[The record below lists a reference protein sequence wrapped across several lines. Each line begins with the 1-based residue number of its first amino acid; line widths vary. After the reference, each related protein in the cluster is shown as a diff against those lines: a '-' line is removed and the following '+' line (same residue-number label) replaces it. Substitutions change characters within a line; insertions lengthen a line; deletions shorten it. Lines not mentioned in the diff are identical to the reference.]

1 MLSPGDP
8 APDFTAEIDG
18 GGSIQL
24 SDLRGRKIVLY
35 FYPRDN
41 TSGCTLEACEF
52 RDASIGFAAKNAVVL
67 GVSADSVKSH
77 DRFKAKHNLT
87 FPLISDAGHEIA
99 KAYGT
104 WCEKTLYGR
113 RYMGVVRSTFVIDE
127 QGKIEAVY
135 EKVKP
140 RGHAEALLAKL

>member
-8 APDFTAEIDG
+8 APDFTAETDG

-24 SDLRGRKIVLY
+24 SELRGRKVVLY

-52 RDASIGFAAKNAVVL
+52 RDTSQGFVAKNTVVL

-77 DRFKAKHNLT
+77 DRFKAKYDLR
-87 FPLISDAGHEIA
+87 FPLISDADHKIA
-99 KAYGT
+99 EAYGT
-104 WCEKTLYGR
+104 WREKSLYGR
-113 RYMGVVRSTFVIDE
+113 TYMGVVRSTFVIDE
-127 QGKIEAVY
+127 QGKVVAVY
-135 EKVKP
+135 DKVKP
-140 RGHAEALLAKL
+140 RGHAQAILAKL

>member
-8 APDFTAEIDG
+8 APDFTAKTDS

-24 SDLRGRKIVLY
+24 SELRGRKVVLY

-41 TSGCTLEACEF
+41 TAGCTLEACEF
-52 RDASIGFAAKNAVVL
+52 RDASLGFAAKNAVVL

-77 DRFKAKHNLT
+77 DRFKAKHGLT
-87 FPLISDAGHEIA
+87 FPLISDTDHEIA
-99 KAYGT
+99 EAYGT
-104 WCEKTLYGR
+104 WREKNLYGR

-127 QGKIEAVY
+127 HGKVVAVY
-135 EKVKP
+135 DKVKP
-140 RGHAEALLAKL
+140 RGHAEALLATL

>member
-8 APDFTAEIDG
+8 APDFTAETDG

-104 WCEKTLYGR
+104 WREKTLYGR